1 MTSNLSSLKTRT
13 MVQKRRDKK
22 IGNMLGHWH
31 SRKRR
36 EAFLKWKNQASF
48 ATTVIEVNEVGPV
61 VEEVLD

>member
-1 MTSNLSSLKTRT
+1 
-13 MVQKRRDKK
+13 
-22 IGNMLGHWH
+22 MLGHWH